1 METQLL
7 PYLLA
12 CIAFTALFA
21 GVDMALVSANR
32 LNVELR
38 KKQDTFSGR
47 LLTRLLRDPAEFT
60 GTRLVA
66 VSMVLVVFC
75 VLYARFTKPFLATLP
90 APFDSEL
97 VRFLFNTI
105 TAMLI
110 ILFFGEF
117 MPKAYAR
124 SRGEQVMVLFGL
136 PVVGVYFILY
146 PIARIFVS
154 VSGFI
159 LKYLFNVRVK
169 ENEEVFRRVDMEHFM
184 KQTIY
189 GHETENNELN
199 TELFENALNLVHT
212 RVRRCMVP
220 RKEVEAMDVSTPI
233 AIVRQKFIDTKLSK
247 IIVYDGTIDNIIGYI
262 HHLDLNRRPASIRD
276 VLHSISAVPEAMSAI
291 EVMNQFTRERKS
303 IAWVIDEFGGT
314 AGVVT
319 MEDVLEKIFGEINDE
334 YDTQVYVER
343 QIAEHEFIFSGR
355 LELDYLN
362 EKYGFSF
369 PLGGSETI
377 SGYIISNYG
386 TIPKIKERIFIDRY
400 EFDVLLVS
408 DTRIETVKMKVL
420 QV

>member
-1 METQLL
+1 METQLI

-12 CIAFTALFA
+12 CIVLTGLFA
-21 GVDMALVSANR
+21 GMDMAFVSANKFN
-32 LNVELR
+32 LELR
-38 KKQDTFSGR
+38 KKQNSFSGR

-66 VSMVLVVFC
+66 VSMALVVFC
-75 VLYARFTKPFLATLP
+75 VLFARFTRPVMAHLP
-90 APFDSEL
+90 GPMDSDL

-105 TAMLI
+105 AAMLI
-110 ILFFGEF
+110 IVFLGEF
-117 MPKAYAR
+117 LPKAYAR
-124 SRGEQVMVLFGL
+124 SRGEQVMLLFAL
-136 PVVGVYFILY
+136 PVIGLYFVLY
-146 PIARIFVS
+146 PVAKIFVS
-154 VSGFI
+154 VSSFI

-184 KQTIY
+184 KQTVY
-189 GHETENNELN
+189 GHETESNELN

-220 RKEVEAMDVSTPI
+220 RKEVEGVDLSTPI
-233 AIVRQKFIDTKLSK
+233 AEVRQRFVDTKLSK
-247 IIVYDGTIDNIIGYI
+247 IIVYDGTIDNIVGYI
-262 HHLDLNRRPASIRD
+262 HHLDLNRRPSEIRE

-319 MEDVLEKIFGEINDE
+319 MEDVLEKIFGEIYDE
-334 YDTQVYVER
+334 YDTQVHVDR
-343 QIAEHEFIFSGR
+343 QIAEHEYVFSGR
-355 LELDYLN
+355 LELDHLN
-362 EKYGFSF
+362 EKYGFNF
-369 PLGGSETI
+369 PLGGAETI

-400 EFDVLLVS
+400 EFDILLVS

-420 QV
+420 QL

>member
-1 METQLL
+1 MDTQLIS
-7 PYLLA
+7 YLLG
-12 CIAFTALFA
+12 CIILTGLFA
-21 GVDMALVSANR
+21 GVDMAFVSANR
-32 LNVELR
+32 FNVELR
-38 KKQDTFSGR
+38 KKQGTFSGR
-47 LLTRLLRDPAEFT
+47 LLARLLQDPAEFI

-66 VSMVLVVFC
+66 VSMLLVVFC
-75 VLYARFTKPFLATLP
+75 VLFARFTAPMLARLP
-90 APFDSEL
+90 QPFDSDL
-97 VRFLFNTI
+97 VHFLINTI
-105 TAMLI
+105 GATLV

-117 MPKAYAR
+117 IPKAYAR
-124 SRGEQVMVLFGL
+124 SRAEQVMVLFGM
-136 PVVGVYFILY
+136 PVVVLYYILY
-146 PIARIFVS
+146 PVARIFVS

-169 ENEEVFRRVDMEHFM
+169 ENQEVFSKIDMEHFM

-189 GHETENNELN
+189 GHETESNELN
-199 TELFENALNLVHT
+199 TELFDNALNLVHT

-220 RKEVEAMDVSTPI
+220 RKEVEAVDMATHI
-233 AIVRQKFIDTKLSK
+233 ALVRQKFIETKLSK
-247 IIVYDGTIDNIIGYI
+247 IIVYDGTIDNITGYL
-262 HHLDLNRRPASIRD
+262 HHLDLNRRPAAIRD

-291 EVMNQFTRERKS
+291 ELMNQFTRERKS

-343 QIAEHEFIFSGR
+343 QIADHEFIFSGR

-369 PLGGSETI
+369 PLDRSETV

-386 TIPKIKERIFIDRY
+386 AIPKIKERIFIDRY
-400 EFDVLLVS
+400 EFDILLVS
-408 DTRIETVKMKVL
+408 DTRIETVKMKIL